1 LQRIHP
7 NVLSNLHKEKF
18 RGEKMS
24 IVNALGD
31 LVENIV
37 AGVVMLVFAILSFFV
52 TVFVISTGAGLAG
65 YAPDG
70 NFAVLSATILVAST
84 IIAGLMK

>member
-1 LQRIHP
+1 
-7 NVLSNLHKEKF
+7 
-18 RGEKMS
+18 MS
-24 IVNALGD
+24 VVNALSD

-52 TVFVISTGAGLAG
+52 TVFVISTGAQLAG

-70 NFAVLSATILVAST
+70 NFVVLSATILVAST
-84 IIAGLMK
+84 ILAGLMK